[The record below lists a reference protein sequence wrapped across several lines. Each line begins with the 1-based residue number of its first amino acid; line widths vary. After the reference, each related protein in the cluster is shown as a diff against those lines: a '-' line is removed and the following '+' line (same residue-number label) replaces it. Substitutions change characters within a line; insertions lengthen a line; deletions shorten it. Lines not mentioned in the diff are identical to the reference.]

1 MVRTKIAA
9 VRQVPAPEPRPCTCH
24 RAGPLAFA
32 LSPVQL
38 RSASLHGGGWWR
50 GWGAVL
56 AVSTPVACVFTTSPK
71 RWERVGDPQVFW
83 GLDGGQERSRGLIV
97 YEVTPEDATGWSS
110 SEGLTPALA
119 QAELI
124 AHFPIR
130 IALCTP
136 TRRARLTSHARDGE
150 VAV

>member
-38 RSASLHGGGWWR
+38 RSASLHGGGWWGAGLYLPSLPLWRVCSQLPRKDGR
-50 GWGAVL
+50 GSGTHRYFGGWMEV
-56 AVSTPVACVFTTSPK
+56 K
-71 RWERVGDPQVFW
+71 RDP
-83 GLDGGQERSRGLIV
+83 RGLTV